1 MALQLSSTRAVRKAE
16 VGAIGDLADAAVL
29 AEVGDSVTLLSRMSE
44 DLPSG
49 LCLKRKQINIHFL
62 CYFLLLILLFI

>member
-1 MALQLSSTRAVRKAE
+1 MALQPSSTRAVRKAE
-16 VGAIGDLADAAVL
+16 VGAIGDLADASVL

-49 LCLKRKQINIHFL
+49 LCLK
-62 CYFLLLILLFI
+62 